1 MFSNRGADPTVERD
15 DSWQKLDR
23 PLRRILPRSL
33 MGRSMLIVLIPLLV
47 TQAIALGLFY
57 GTYLNVVSRRL
68 SDGVTG
74 EISLVIAMTEHA
86 SSAAERALI
95 LQDASSRTQSGFSF
109 HPAEKLSRYG
119 TNHVLGPMDDD
130 FARSIR
136 QNLGPSYDVDWSEA
150 PQTVR
155 ASIQLPQG
163 VMVVMVPVKRLNIGP
178 IWLFVVWAV
187 SSSILLFLI
196 AGLFMRNQ
204 VRAIRRLGRAAEL
217 FGMGRDAGPIR
228 PQGAREV
235 RQAAVAFN
243 RMQARVNRFVAQRT
257 AVLAGVSHDLRTPLT
272 RLRLTVAMIP
282 TSGPIRAE
290 SLKPDLADMVTDIE
304 DMERLIGSYLSF
316 ARGEGAEEPVL
327 TDLRG
332 MLDDVAAATLRAG
345 GQVLG
350 VEGREGVEAI
360 VRPDALRRVLTN
372 LAENARRH
380 GGAMRFS
387 LREGERNIEISVEDN
402 GPGLSASRRAAIS
415 ELNGVSASQDG
426 QSGGLGLTIVRD
438 IIHAHGGSIHLM
450 DSPLGGLG
458 VLLNLPK

>member
-1 MFSNRGADPTVERD
+1 MFSNRDADPAVEQD
-15 DSWQKLDR
+15 DAWQKLDR

-74 EISLVIAMTEHA
+74 EVSLVVAMIEHG
-86 SSAAERALI
+86 SSDPERALI
-95 LQDASSRTQSGFSF
+95 LQDASSRTQLGFSF
-109 HPAEKLSRYG
+109 HPGEKLSRQG

-130 FARSIR
+130 FARSIQ
-136 QNLGPSYDVDWSEA
+136 QNLGRAYDVDWSED

-187 SSSILLFLI
+187 SSSIVLFLI

-204 VRAIRRLGRAAEL
+204 VRAIRRLGHAAEL
-217 FGMGRDAGPIR
+217 FGMGRDQGPIR

-235 RQAAVAFN
+235 RQAAIAFN

-282 TSGPIRAE
+282 ASGTIRAE

-332 MLDDVAAATLRAG
+332 MLDDVAAATVRAG
-345 GQVLG
+345 GEVLS
-350 VEGREGVEAI
+350 VEGREGVETL

-387 LREGERNIEISVEDN
+387 LREGERNIEITVEDN

-415 ELNGVSASQDG
+415 ELRSPGAGQDG
-426 QSGGLGLTIVRD
+426 KSGLGLTIVRD
-438 IIHAHGGSIHLM
+438 IIHAHGGSIRLI

-458 VLLNLPK
+458 VLISLPK

>member
-1 MFSNRGADPTVERD
+1 MFSNPDADPIAGRD
-15 DSWQKLDR
+15 DAWQRLDR
-23 PLRRILPRSL
+23 PLRRLLPRSL

-74 EISLVIAMTEHA
+74 EISLVMAMIEHEPLA
-86 SSAAERALI
+86 SRRSVV
-95 LQDASSRTQSGFSF
+95 LQDASSRTQLGFTF
-109 HPAEKLSRYG
+109 HPGETLSRQG
-119 TNHVLGPMDDD
+119 TNHVLGPVDDD
-130 FARSIR
+130 FARSI
-136 QNLGPSYDVDWSEA
+136 QQSLGRAYDVDWSES

-155 ASIQLPQG
+155 ASIQLSDG
-163 VMVVMVPVKRLNIGP
+163 VMVVMVPIKRLNIGP

-204 VRAIRRLGRAAEL
+204 VRAIRRLGHAAEL
-217 FGMGRDAGPIR
+217 FGMGRDQGAIR

-282 TSGPIRAE
+282 TTGLIRAE
-290 SLKPDLADMVTDIE
+290 NLAPDLADMVADIE

-316 ARGEGAEEPVL
+316 ARGEGAEEPVPI
-327 TDLRG
+327 DLRG
-332 MLDDVAAATLRAG
+332 MLDDVAVATVRAG
-345 GQVLG
+345 GRVLG

-387 LREGERNIEISVEDN
+387 LREGERSIEITIEDD
-402 GPGLSASRRAAIS
+402 GPGLPADRRAAIS
-415 ELNGVSASQDG
+415 ELRETAPGTDG
-426 QSGGLGLTIVRD
+426 KGGLGLTIVRD
-438 IIHAHGGSIHLM
+438 IIHAHGGSIRLM
-450 DSPLGGLG
+450 ESPLGGLR
-458 VLLNLPK
+458 VLLELPK

>member
-1 MFSNRGADPTVERD
+1 MFSNLDADSTPERED
-15 DSWQKLDR
+15 VWQKLDR
-23 PLRRILPRSL
+23 PLRRFLPRSL

-74 EISLVIAMTEHA
+74 EVSLVMAMIEH
-86 SSAAERALI
+86 SSSEAERDLT
-95 LQDASSRTQSGFSF
+95 LQDASSRTQMGFSF
-109 HPAEKLSRYG
+109 HAGEKLARQG

-130 FARSIR
+130 FARSIQ
-136 QNLGPSYDVDWSEA
+136 QNLGRPYNVDWSES

-155 ASIQLPQG
+155 ASIQLPDG

-204 VRAIRRLGRAAEL
+204 VRAIRRLGHAAEL
-217 FGMGRDAGPIR
+217 FGMGRDQGPIR

-235 RQAAVAFN
+235 RQAAIAFN

-282 TSGPIRAE
+282 TSGMLRAE
-290 SLKPDLADMVTDIE
+290 TLRPDLADMVTDIE

-316 ARGEGAEEPVL
+316 ARGEGAEEPVPI
-327 TDLRG
+327 DLRG
-332 MLDDVAAATLRAG
+332 MLDDVAAATVRAG
-345 GQVLG
+345 GEVLG
-350 VEGREGVEAI
+350 VEGREGVEAV

-387 LREGERNIEISVEDN
+387 LREGERNIEITVEDN

-415 ELNGVSASQDG
+415 ELNATSGSQDG
-426 QSGGLGLTIVRD
+426 KSGLGLTIVRD
-438 IIHAHGGSIHLM
+438 IIHAHGGSIRLM

-458 VLLNLPK
+458 VMLSLPK